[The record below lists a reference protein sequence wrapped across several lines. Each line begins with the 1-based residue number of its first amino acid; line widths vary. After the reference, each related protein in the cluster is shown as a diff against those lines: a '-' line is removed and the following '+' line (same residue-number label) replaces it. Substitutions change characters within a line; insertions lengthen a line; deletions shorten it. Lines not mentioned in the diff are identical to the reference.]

1 MPSAAAPNARTTASA
16 MAYHQPASI
25 PGRLG
30 SRPGRAC
37 PVAPLVGKGSDPPA
51 ADLTTKKGSI
61 REGWCVNDIVLTA
74 VKMIYLK
81 HQRVPPSRHTPST
94 NLEHGPDA
102 PHSAR
107 SRNVFLGR
115 RARSCLRRRVALAER
130 RGLPAY
136 GVRIGVRSVYPDP
149 QEMALQGMQTAVHG
163 QGRHGLRAQSDP
175 VHQMAP
181 GLLAARQ
188 HKERNVLARAG
199 PRPRR
204 DAENRVVHVP
214 PESPRDEGRIAHA
227 ARR

>member
-115 RARSCLRRRVALAER
+115 RSAPHTRASHAVRPAPRDDVSMSALGVREIRYGFEQSAGRPVHAPSLYSECACWVALV
-130 RGLPAY
+130 G
-136 GVRIGVRSVYPDP
+136 
-149 QEMALQGMQTAVHG
+149 ALGI
-163 QGRHGLRAQSDP
+163 S
-175 VHQMAP
+175 
-181 GLLAARQ
+181 
-188 HKERNVLARAG
+188 
-199 PRPRR
+199 
-204 DAENRVVHVP
+204 
-214 PESPRDEGRIAHA
+214 S
-227 ARR
+227 